1 MDKNLINSDLKKY
14 IEENIFK
21 VYDLNGEAHGLA
33 HIKYVLDRAFEL
45 AKNNTELDYNI
56 LYTAVVYHDIGDHID
71 RENHEKVS
79 AKWMM
84 NDKKLDKYFDSKQKN
99 IIKEAI
105 EDHRASNKSVPRN
118 IYGKILSSADR
129 NIDINVFLYRSCKYG
144 VEHYKNFT
152 IDEQIQRVYEHSIK
166 KFGKN
171 GYAVNKFYIK
181 DDKYSKYLEELQN
194 LIDNKEE
201 FYKTTRKILEEIIND

>member
-1 MDKNLINSDLKKY
+1 MENKINSELKKY

-21 VYDLNGEAHGLA
+21 VYNLNEEAHGIN
-33 HIKYVLDRAFEL
+33 HIKTVLNRAFEL
-45 AKNNTELDYNI
+45 SKNIENINMDI
-56 LYTAVVYHDIGDHID
+56 LYTAVTYHDIADHID
-71 RENHEKVS
+71 RENHERLS

-84 NDKKLDKYFDSKQKN
+84 DDKEIDKFFTIEEKN

-105 EDHRASNKSVPRN
+105 EDHRASNKNVPRN

-129 NIDINVFLYRSCKYG
+129 NIDVDTYLKRSYKYG
-144 VEHYKNFT
+144 LAHYQNL
-152 IDEQIQRVYEHSIK
+152 DQEEQIQRVYEHSIK

-171 GYAVNKFYIK
+171 GYAVNKFFVK
-181 DDKYSKYLEELQN
+181 DDKYSKYLEELQK

-201 FYKTTRKILEEIIND
+201 FVKRVKKVNKIDYK

>member
-1 MDKNLINSDLKKY
+1 MENKINSELKKY

-21 VYDLNGEAHGLA
+21 VYNLNEEAHGIN
-33 HIKYVLDRAFEL
+33 HIKTVLNRAFEL
-45 AKNNTELDYNI
+45 SKNIENINMDI
-56 LYTAVVYHDIGDHID
+56 LYTAVTYHDIADHID
-71 RENHEKVS
+71 RENHERLS

-84 NDKKLDKYFDSKQKN
+84 DDKEIDKFFTIEEKN

-105 EDHRASNKSVPRN
+105 EDHRASNKNVPRN

-129 NIDINVFLYRSCKYG
+129 NIDVDTYLKRSYKYG
-144 VEHYKNFT
+144 LAHYQNL
-152 IDEQIQRVYEHSIK
+152 DQEEQIQRVYEHSIK

-171 GYAVNKFYIK
+171 GYAVNKFFVK
-181 DDKYSKYLEELQN
+181 DDKYSKYLEELQK

-201 FYKTTRKILEEIIND
+201 FVKRVKKVNKIDWR

>member
-1 MDKNLINSDLKKY
+1 MENKINSELKKY

-21 VYDLNGEAHGLA
+21 VYNLNEEAHGIN
-33 HIKYVLDRAFEL
+33 HIKTVLNRAFEL
-45 AKNNTELDYNI
+45 SKNIENINMDI
-56 LYTAVVYHDIGDHID
+56 LYTAVTYHDIADHID
-71 RENHEKVS
+71 RENHERLS

-84 NDKKLDKYFDSKQKN
+84 DDKEIDKFFTIEEKN

-105 EDHRASNKSVPRN
+105 EDHRASNKNVPRN

-129 NIDINVFLYRSCKYG
+129 NIDVDTYLKRSYKYG
-144 VEHYKNFT
+144 LAHYQNL
-152 IDEQIQRVYEHSIK
+152 DQEEQIQRVYEHSIK

-171 GYAVNKFYIK
+171 GYAVNKFFVK
-181 DDKYSKYLEELQN
+181 DDKYSKYLEELQK

-201 FYKTTRKILEEIIND
+201 FVKRVKKVNKIDDK